1 MATKEMYSDFWL
13 GDTDNLTSKSD
24 KLAKTVELI
33 AIKRA
38 IGNFVR
44 IVTNLPIPVVF
55 AGKGKTNY
63 TDGKMVVLDAALK
76 PTKIDCH
83 VGLALHEGSH
93 IKLSDFPFLQK
104 VMENEDKFIPAELY
118 ALAQLKGYVR
128 EDVKQTVQ
136 MLMNVIED
144 RRIDSWMYL
153 NAPGYRP
160 YYDAMYDEYFL
171 SPEIDKKLYQG
182 EYNEPTLENYI
193 QLLINMTN
201 RFFRKDALPGLDKMV
216 ATVDLRNIR
225 RFDADKRWPIRKDYN
240 GNLTAVDRQPKHV
253 LPQLFTTTL
262 DLASQI
268 FDVLPMGSGKSHQ
281 DKKGK
286 QGPGNGGK
294 KITIILTDDCK
305 GGQGGQ
311 PIDLSDY
318 DEIEVIDQRTKKGE
332 ESGEEAGKSQMEIDS
347 TVDAN
352 GKPLSKS
359 EQKKLAK
366 AIAAAKAKKAE
377 AEQKK
382 FTKGNVSKKGL
393 TGKEQNEVNSA
404 ENSGT
409 TIEEVG
415 KTITGKPM
423 AKVIVVRK
431 LTREVLDN
439 PMFPFSH
446 NYGNVA
452 REESTSRAA
461 VVEGTRMGSILAR
474 RLLVRNEKDVTKFNR
489 QNKGHIDRHQL
500 HQLGYDMEQVFER
513 IVIDQHKPVYVH
525 LDIDASGSMS
535 GDKWQRSL
543 TVAVALAKAAE
554 TIKNLR
560 VEVAIRAGGEGSYAY
575 VCICYD
581 SAVDKFAKVRSLF
594 PYLRPGS
601 STPEG
606 LCFEALMKHLL
617 ADQNE
622 HRYFVNFSDG
632 EPAFTNYHG
641 EVAVK
646 HTREQVNKMRSEGI
660 KVLSYFIEDNR
671 GYNSYGY
678 GTQNFKGMYGKSS
691 LFIDVAQICAV
702 VKTLNDMFLQ
712 K

>member
-1 MATKEMYSDFWL
+1 MTKELYSDFWL
-13 GDTDNLTSKSD
+13 GDTDQFVDKSD
-24 KLAKTVELI
+24 KLAKLIELI

-44 IVTNLPIPVVF
+44 IVTNLPIPVIF
-55 AGKGKTNY
+55 AGKGKSNY
-63 TDGKMVVLDAALK
+63 TDGNTVVLDAALK
-76 PTKIDCH
+76 ATKIDCH

-93 IKLSDFPFLQK
+93 IKLSDFPFLRK
-104 VMENEDKFIPAELY
+104 LMENEDKFIPAELY
-118 ALAQLKGYVR
+118 ALAQTKGYVR

-136 MLMNVIED
+136 MLMNILED

-160 YYDAMYDEYFL
+160 YYDAMYAEYFL
-171 SPEIDKKLYQG
+171 SAEIDKKLYQG
-182 EYNEPTLENYI
+182 EYNEAKLENYV

-201 RFFRKDALPGLDKMV
+201 RFFRRDALPGLGEM
-216 ATVDLRNIR
+216 VDLVDLKHIR
-225 RFDADKRWPIRKDYN
+225 RFDADKRWPTRKDYN
-240 GNLTAVDRQPKHV
+240 GNMIGVDRNPTHT
-253 LPQLFTTTL
+253 LPSIFTTV
-262 DLASQI
+262 LAIAQKI
-268 FDVLPMGSGKSHQ
+268 FDYLPIGSGQSYQDQKS
-281 DKKGK
+281 K
-286 QGPGNGGK
+286 QGSGRGGK
-294 KITIILTDDCK
+294 KLTIILTDDNN
-305 GGQGGQ
+305 GSQSGQNV
-311 PIDLSDY
+311 DLNDY

-332 ESGEEAGKSQMEIDS
+332 ESGQSAGKSQMEIDAEH
-347 TVDAN
+347 DAS
-352 GKPLSKS
+352 GKPLSKG

-377 AEQKK
+377 KDQKD
-382 FTKGNVSKKGL
+382 FTKGELKKKGMSA
-393 TGKEQNEVNSA
+393 KEQQETKAA

-415 KTITGKPM
+415 KTITGKAM
-423 AKVIVVRK
+423 AKVIVIRK
-431 LTREVLDN
+431 LTREVIDN
-439 PMFPFSH
+439 PMFPFSSSY
-446 NYGNVA
+446 NNAA
-452 REESTSRAA
+452 REEHSSRNA
-461 VVEGTRMGSILAR
+461 VTEGVRMGSILAR
-474 RLLVRNEKDVTKFNR
+474 RLLVRNEKEITKFTR

-500 HQLGYDMEQVFER
+500 HQLGYDMEQIFER

-525 LDIDASGSMS
+525 LDIDASGSMQ
-535 GDKWQRSL
+535 GDKWQKSL

-554 TIKNLR
+554 SIPNLR
-560 VEVAIRAGGEGSYAY
+560 VEIAIRAGAEGNYAY

-594 PYLRPGS
+594 PFLRPAS

-617 ADQNE
+617 ADQNP

-641 EVAVK
+641 DVAVK

-660 KVLSYFIEDNR
+660 KIMSYFIGENH
-671 GYNSYGY
+671 SYGY
-678 GTQNFKGMYGKSS
+678 GYGHQNFKGMYGPSAS
-691 LFIDVAQICAV
+691 FINVSEITSV
-702 VKTLNDMFLQ
+702 VKSLNVMFLQ